1 MFGLTLSAVHIN
13 WFLIVFS
20 ALLRSEIDLLRDTQ
34 PAESKPSTE
43 ETEVQNK
50 QITSQRIGSGKPNVP
65 KTQKGDDS

>member
-1 MFGLTLSAVHIN
+1 M
-13 WFLIVFS
+13 
-20 ALLRSEIDLLRDTQ
+20 LRDTQ

-50 QITSQRIGSGKPNVP
+50 QITSQRMGSGKPNVP